1 MTYNIIELEGMEFH
15 SRHGCLGHERTEG
28 NFFTVDFRGE
38 TDFSKAAESDSLEDT
53 ADYGKIYDIT
63 AREMAEASNLLEN
76 VAGRI
81 VKAVKKEFPQFS
93 SITVRVSKRNP
104 PVAGKA
110 GWSRVT
116 ITDSDK

>member
-1 MTYNIIELEGMEFH
+1 MTVNIIELEGMEFH
-15 SRHGCLGHERTEG
+15 ACHGCLENERKEG

-53 ADYGKIYDIT
+53 ADYGRIYDLT
-63 AREMAEASNLLEN
+63 AMEMAVPSNLLEN
-76 VAGRI
+76 AAGRI
-81 VKAVKKEFPQFS
+81 IKAVKEEFPQFS

>member
-1 MTYNIIELEGMEFH
+1 MNTIELEGMEFQAF
-15 SRHGCLGHERTEG
+15 HGCLENERKEG

-53 ADYGKIYDIT
+53 ADYGRIYDIT
-63 AREMAEASNLLEN
+63 AREMGTSSNLLEN
-76 VAGRI
+76 VAWRI
-81 VKAVKKEFPQFS
+81 VKAVKAEFPQFS